1 MSKVDEHFEKIYTK
15 LIKGFNLIPQEKLN
29 YRILSR
35 IKENEYGEVE
45 EILLKRIGAT
55 ELERLVIG
63 LWYFYSKI
71 IDNIRVGC

>member
-45 EILLKRIGAT
+45 EIL
-55 ELERLVIG
+55 
-63 LWYFYSKI
+63 
-71 IDNIRVGC
+71 